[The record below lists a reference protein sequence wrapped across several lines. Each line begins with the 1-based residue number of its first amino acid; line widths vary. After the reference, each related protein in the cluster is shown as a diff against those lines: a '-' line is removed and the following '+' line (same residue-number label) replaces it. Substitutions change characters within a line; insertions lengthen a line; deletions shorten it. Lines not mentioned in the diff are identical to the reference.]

1 MIATPCKMFLRQISP
16 RIFLKMSFFSLHVQN
31 PFFRRTLMILKIDTR
46 LGSEIKSLSTQ
57 GGTVNSCTALTH
69 PDSDITHST
78 VYRSTNDRA
87 RRRDGIREINKRL
100 NLKTIK
106 ICFEIYAFFT
116 IYNSQFLTNSH
127 PNANLSLFIANG

>member
-57 GGTVNSCTALTH
+57 SIHVQHLPIPTVTSRAALL
-69 PDSDITHST
+69 
-78 VYRSTNDRA
+78 YRSTNDRA

-100 NLKTIK
+100 NLKTVK

-116 IYNSQFLTNSH
+116 IYNSQILINSH
-127 PNANLSLFIANG
+127 PNANLTLFIANG